1 MSHHTTAATE
11 NVFNMNKL
19 YIITLIFSGF
29 VAASTASSQSLQNNY
44 NKSKNLEENYESI
57 RLRSQAEGLV
67 LKCRKLHHNFL
78 EGYVFNFVNGWPDKP
93 PGSHVPKTTYEKIGD
108 TISWIWSEGSVT
120 SRGGVIYRTMPS
132 KAEINLTTKTR
143 YYEDGD
149 KIYKD
154 SCISISTDP
163 EVRRREEIERNP
175 NPGSWQDIGQGI
187 SVWKGNDGVRPLGD
201 PVIEGDRLRN
211 IYIEKDWDYSYG
223 RKK

>member
-1 MSHHTTAATE
+1 
-11 NVFNMNKL
+11 MNKL

-143 YYEDGD
+143 YHEDGD

-154 SCISISTDP
+154 SCESVSTDP
-163 EVRRREEIERNP
+163 EVRRREEIARNP
-175 NPGSWQDIGQGI
+175 NPGSWQDAGQGF
-187 SVWKGNDGVRPLGD
+187 SVWKGNDGCCYFGGPLR
-201 PVIEGDRLRN
+201 EGDRLRSTS
-211 IYIEKDWDYSYG
+211 IQKDWDYSYG